1 MTPQLHWHEGLFLL
15 PHHLQHLQHS
25 LSDEIAGIRRLGMP
39 HAYGL
44 WEAAISQ
51 DELANHRLRFEKLKV
66 MMPSGLVVSAFE
78 NADLADLDLKPLFA
92 TGETSFVISLAVPL
106 WQAKRANA
114 FEIGAHVD
122 PRVKLM
128 FAPREVTLFDENTG
142 ENPKP
147 VFIRRLNARL
157 ITEQE
162 DRSDIEVIP
171 LIRILRVA
179 GENLGTPRVDFEFVP
194 PSLFLESS
202 PLLHKK
208 VRDLVNQIE
217 ASSKELGIILTRGG
231 FSLETIR
238 GVQFEQLLR
247 FRTLRRAVARL
258 GAMLDAGRVPPFT
271 WHMELRGLYAELTG
285 LHPEI
290 ADCEAAR
297 YDHDDLARTFN
308 DLDVR
313 IRGLLKSAAGAS
325 FLRLDFTAEETF
337 LSALLT
343 DEHLSRPIDY
353 YLAIRSKLDSRE
365 IIRLVE
371 DPDQFKLM
379 PRSLANRAVRGMVLK
394 EERVAPMQLPAQAG
408 LTYFRC
414 IRPES
419 ARIWQQVQLERS
431 VIIRWPNMA
440 ASDLEIALYMT
451 VVG

>member
-15 PHHLQHLQHS
+15 PHHLQHLQHG
-25 LSDEIAGIRRLGMP
+25 LSEEIGEVRRLGLP
-39 HAYGL
+39 HAYGV

-66 MMPSGLVVSAFE
+66 MMPSGLVVSAYE

-92 TGETSFVISLAVPL
+92 TGETSFVLSLAVPL

-128 FAPREVTLFDENTG
+128 FAPREATLFDENTG

-157 ITEQE
+157 ITERE
-162 DRSDIEVIP
+162 DRSDVEVIP

-179 GENLGTPRVDFEFVP
+179 GENLGTPRIDFEFVP

-217 ASSKELGIILTRGG
+217 ASSKELSVILTRGG

-258 GAMLDAGRVPPFT
+258 GSLLEAGRVSPFT

-290 ADCEAAR
+290 SDCESAR

-313 IRGLLKSAAGAS
+313 IRGLLRSAAGAS

-337 LSALLT
+337 LSASLT
-343 DEHLSRPIDY
+343 DEHLTRPIEY
-353 YLAIRSKLDSRE
+353 YLAIRSKLDPRE

-371 DPDQFKLM
+371 DPDQFKFM

-414 IRPES
+414 VRPEN
-419 ARIWQQVQLERS
+419 ARIWQQVQVEKS
-431 VIIRWPNMA
+431 VIIRWPNMG
-440 ASDLEIALYMT
+440 ASDLQVALYMT
-451 VVG
+451 VAG

>member
-1 MTPQLHWHEGLFLL
+1 MSPQLHWHEGLFLL
-15 PHHLQHLQHS
+15 PHHLQHLQHG
-25 LSDEIAGIRRLGMP
+25 LSDEIADVRRLGIP

-44 WEAAISQ
+44 WEAAISL

-66 MMPSGLVVSAFE
+66 MMPSGVVVSAFE

-114 FEIGAHVD
+114 FEIGAYVD

-128 FAPREVTLFDENTG
+128 YAPREVTMFDENTG

-157 ITEQE
+157 ITERE
-162 DRSDIEVIP
+162 DRADIEVVP

-179 GENLGTPRVDFEFVP
+179 GENLGTPRIDFEFVP

-217 ASSKELGIILTRGG
+217 ASSKELGVILTRGG

-258 GAMLDAGRVPPFT
+258 GALLEAGRVPPFT
-271 WHMELRGLYAELTG
+271 WHLELRGLYAELAA

-290 ADCEAAR
+290 TDYETAH
-297 YDHDDLARTFN
+297 YDHDDLVRTFN
-308 DLDVR
+308 DIDVR

-337 LSALLT
+337 LSAALT
-343 DEHLSRPIDY
+343 DEHLTRPIEY
-353 YLAIRSKLDSRE
+353 FIAIRSKQDPRE

-371 DPDQFKLM
+371 DPDQFKFM
-379 PRSLANRAVRGMVLK
+379 PRSLANRAVRGMILK

-414 IRPES
+414 IRPEN
-419 ARIWQQVQLERS
+419 ARIWQQVQMEKS

-440 ASDLEIALYMT
+440 ASDLQVALYMT
-451 VVG
+451 VAC

>member
-15 PHHLQHLQHS
+15 PHHLQHLQHG
-25 LSDEIAGIRRLGMP
+25 LSEEISEVRRLGLP
-39 HAYGL
+39 HGYGV
-44 WEAAISQ
+44 WEAAISH

-66 MMPSGLVVSAFE
+66 MMPSGLVVSAYE

-92 TGETSFVISLAVPL
+92 TGETSFVLSLAVPL

-128 FAPREVTLFDENTG
+128 FAPREATLFDENTG

-157 ITEQE
+157 ITERE
-162 DRSDIEVIP
+162 DRSDVEVIP

-179 GENLGTPRVDFEFVP
+179 GENLGTPRIDFEFIP

-217 ASSKELGIILTRGG
+217 ASSKELSVILTRGG

-258 GAMLDAGRVPPFT
+258 GSLLEVGRVSPFT

-290 ADCEAAR
+290 ADYEPAH
-297 YDHDDLARTFN
+297 YDHDDLARTFT

-325 FLRLDFTAEETF
+325 FLRLDFTAEESF
-337 LSALLT
+337 LSAALSE
-343 DEHLSRPIDY
+343 EHLTRPIEY
-353 YLAIRSKLDSRE
+353 YLAIRSKLDPRE

-371 DPDQFKLM
+371 DPDQFKFM

-414 IRPES
+414 IRPEN
-419 ARIWQQVQLERS
+419 ARIWQQIQVEKS

-440 ASDLEIALYMT
+440 GSDLQVTLYMT
-451 VVG
+451 VAG

>member
-1 MTPQLHWHEGLFLL
+1 MSPQLHWHEGLFLL
-15 PHHLQHLQHS
+15 PHHLQHLQHG
-25 LSDEIAGIRRLGMP
+25 LSDDITDVRRLGMP

-51 DELANHRLRFEKLKV
+51 DELANYRLRFEKLKV
-66 MMPSGLVVSAFE
+66 MMPSGVVVSAFE
-78 NADLADLDLKPLFA
+78 NAELADLDLKPLFA
-92 TGETSFVISLAVPL
+92 TGETSFLISLAVPL
-106 WQAKRANA
+106 WQSKRANA

-122 PRVKLM
+122 PRVKLQ
-128 FAPREVTLFDENTG
+128 FVPREATLFDENTG

-147 VFIRRLNARL
+147 VFIRKLNARL

-162 DRSDIEVIP
+162 DHSDVEVIP

-179 GENLGTPRVDFEFVP
+179 GENLGTPRIDFEFVP

-202 PLLHKK
+202 ALLHKK
-208 VRDLVNQIE
+208 VRDLVNQVE
-217 ASSKELGIILTRGG
+217 ASAKELGVVLTRGG

-258 GAMLDAGRVPPFT
+258 GALLEVGRVPPFT
-271 WHMELRGLYAELTG
+271 WHTELKGLYAELTA

-290 ADCEAAR
+290 TDYEAAS

-308 DLDVR
+308 DIDVR
-313 IRGLLKSAAGAS
+313 IRALLKSAVGAS
-325 FLRLDFTAEETF
+325 FLRLEFTTEETF
-337 LSALLT
+337 LSAALS
-343 DEHLSRPIDY
+343 DEHLTRPIEY
-353 YLAIRSKLDSRE
+353 YLAIRSKQDPRE

-371 DPDQFKLM
+371 DPDQFKFM

-394 EERVAPMQLPAQAG
+394 EERVAPLQLPVQTG

-419 ARIWQQVQLERS
+419 ARIWQQMQLEKS
-431 VIIRWPNMA
+431 VIIRWPNLVA
-440 ASDLEIALYMT
+440 ADLQVTLYMT

>member
-1 MTPQLHWHEGLFLL
+1 MSPQLHWHEGLFLL
-15 PHHLQHLQHS
+15 PHHLQHLQHG
-25 LSDEIAGIRRLGMP
+25 LSEEIAGTRKMGLP
-39 HAYGL
+39 NAYGL
-44 WEAAISQ
+44 WEAAISH

-66 MMPSGLVVSAFE
+66 MMPSGIVVSAFE
-78 NADLADLDLKPLFA
+78 NADLPDLDLKPLFA
-92 TGETSFVISLAVPL
+92 TGETSFLISLAVPL
-106 WQAKRANA
+106 WQSKRANA

-128 FAPREVTLFDENTG
+128 FAPREVSLFDENTG

-147 VFIRRLNARL
+147 VFVRRLNARL

-179 GENLGTPRVDFEFVP
+179 GENLGTPRVDIEFVP

-202 PLLHKK
+202 ALLHKK
-208 VRDLVNQIE
+208 VRDLVNQLE
-217 ASSKELGIILTRGG
+217 ASSKELGVILTRGG

-258 GAMLDAGRVPPFT
+258 VALLEVGHVPPFT
-271 WHMELRGLYAELTG
+271 WHLELKGLYAELAA

-290 ADCEAAR
+290 GDYDAAR

-308 DLDVR
+308 DIDVR
-313 IRGLLKSAAGAS
+313 IRALLKSAAGAS
-325 FLRLDFTAEETF
+325 FLRLDFTQEETF
-337 LSALLT
+337 LSTALT
-343 DEHLSRPIDY
+343 EEHLTRPVEY
-353 YLAIRSKLDSRE
+353 YLAIRSKQDPRE

-379 PRSLANRAVRGMVLK
+379 PRSLVNRAVRGIVLK
-394 EERVAPMQLPAQAG
+394 EERVAPLQLPAQAG

-414 IRPES
+414 IRPEN
-419 ARIWQQVQLERS
+419 ARIWQQVQLEKS
-431 VIIRWPNMA
+431 LIIRWPNMA
-440 ASDLEIALYMT
+440 ASDLQVTLYMT
-451 VVG
+451 VTG

>member
-1 MTPQLHWHEGLFLL
+1 MSPQLHWHEGLFLL
-15 PHHLQHLQHS
+15 PHHLQHLQHG
-25 LSDEIAGIRRLGMP
+25 LSEEIAEVRRLGLP
-39 HAYGL
+39 HAHGL

-78 NADLADLDLKPLFA
+78 NADLADMDLKPLFA
-92 TGETSFVISLAVPL
+92 TGETSFMISLAVPL
-106 WQAKRANA
+106 WQSKRANA

-122 PRVKLM
+122 QRVKLM

-147 VFIRRLNARL
+147 VFLRRINARL
-157 ITEQE
+157 VTDQE
-162 DRSDIEVIP
+162 DHADIEVIP
-171 LIRILRVA
+171 LIRILRMP
-179 GENLGTPRVDFEFVP
+179 GENLGTPRIDFEFVP

-217 ASSKELGIILTRGG
+217 ASAKELGVVLTRGG

-247 FRTLRRAVARL
+247 FRTLRRAIARL
-258 GAMLDAGRVPPFT
+258 SAMLEVGRVPPFT
-271 WHMELRGLYAELTG
+271 WHLELRGLYAELTA

-290 ADCEAAR
+290 ADYEAAR
-297 YDHDDLARTFN
+297 YDHDDLSRTFN
-308 DLDVR
+308 DIDVR
-313 IRGLLKSAAGAS
+313 IRALLKSAAGAS
-325 FLRLDFTAEETF
+325 FLRLEFTVEEAF
-337 LSALLT
+337 LSAALN
-343 DEHLSRPIDY
+343 DEHLTRPIEY
-353 YLAIRSKLDSRE
+353 YLAIRSKQDPRE

-371 DPDQFKLM
+371 DPDQFKFM

-394 EERVAPMQLPAQAG
+394 EERVAPLQLPAQAG

-414 IRPES
+414 IRPEN
-419 ARIWQQVQLERS
+419 ARIWQQIQLEKS

-440 ASDLEIALYMT
+440 ASDLQVTLYMT
-451 VVG
+451 VAG

>member
-1 MTPQLHWHEGLFLL
+1 MSPLLHWHEGLFLL

-25 LSDEIAGIRRLGMP
+25 LSEEIAGVRRLGLP

-44 WEAAISQ
+44 WEAAISH
-51 DELANHRLRFEKLKV
+51 DELANNRLHFEKLKV
-66 MMPSGLVVSAFE
+66 MMPSGLVVAAFE

-92 TGETSFVISLAVPL
+92 TGETSFVISLAVPI

-122 PRVKLM
+122 PRVKLA
-128 FAPREVTLFDENTG
+128 FAPREMTLFDENTG

-157 ITEQE
+157 VTESE

-179 GENLGTPRVDFEFVP
+179 GENLGTPRIDFEFVP

-217 ASSKELGIILTRGG
+217 ASSKELGVILTRGG

-258 GAMLDAGRVPPFT
+258 VALLDLGRVPPFT
-271 WHMELRGLYAELTG
+271 WHLELRGLHAELAA
-285 LHPEI
+285 LHPERG
-290 ADCEAAR
+290 DYETAR
-297 YDHDDLARTFN
+297 YDHDDLAKTFN
-308 DLDVR
+308 DIDVR
-313 IRGLLKSAAGAS
+313 IRGLLKGATGES
-325 FLRLDFTAEETF
+325 FLRLDFTEEEAF
-337 LSALLT
+337 LSAALT
-343 DEHLSRPIDY
+343 DEHLSRPIEF
-353 YLAIRSKLDSRE
+353 YLAIRSKRDPRE

-371 DPDQFKLM
+371 DPDQFKFM
-379 PRSLANRAVRGMVLK
+379 PRSLANRAVRGVVLK

-414 IRPES
+414 IRPEN
-419 ARIWQQVQLERS
+419 ARIWQQIQVEKS

-440 ASDLEIALYMT
+440 ASDLQVALYMT
-451 VVG
+451 VTG

>member
-15 PHHLQHLQHS
+15 PHHLQHLQHG
-25 LSDEIAGIRRLGMP
+25 LSEEITEVRRLGIP

-66 MMPSGLVVSAFE
+66 MMPSGLVVAAFE
-78 NADLADLDLKPLFA
+78 NADLTDLDLKPLFA
-92 TGETSFVISLAVPL
+92 TGETSFLIYLAVPI

-122 PRVKLM
+122 PRVKLA

-157 ITEQE
+157 ITDRE

-179 GENLGTPRVDFEFVP
+179 GENLGTPRIDFEFVP

-217 ASSKELGIILTRGG
+217 ASSKELGVILTRGG

-247 FRTLRRAVARL
+247 FRTLRRAVVRL
-258 GAMLDAGRVPPFT
+258 GALLDAGRVPPFS
-271 WHMELRGLYAELTG
+271 WHMELRGLYAELAA

-290 ADCEAAR
+290 ADYEAAR

-308 DLDVR
+308 DIDVR

-325 FLRLDFTAEETF
+325 FLRLDFAAEDAF
-337 LSALLT
+337 LSAALT
-343 DEHLSRPIDY
+343 DEHLTRPIEY
-353 YLAIRSKLDSRE
+353 YLAIRSKQDPRE

-371 DPDQFKLM
+371 DPDQFKFM

-414 IRPES
+414 VRPEN
-419 ARIWQQVQLERS
+419 ARIWQQIQVEKS

-440 ASDLEIALYMT
+440 ASELQVALYMT
-451 VVG
+451 VAG